1 MSKLLI
7 FILSFS
13 ISVFITNTYKNNPSI
28 KTDKEIYST
37 WNKDTQQVDCYT
49 IVYAGAYG
57 QLQLA
62 KPEDCKRKTE
72 PVLFHSTG
80 TTFSKFKVAK
90 GN

>member
-1 MSKLLI
+1 MYKLLI
-7 FILSFS
+7 FLLSFS
-13 ISVFITNTYKNNPSI
+13 ISTFITNIYKSKPLI
-28 KTDKEIYST
+28 KTEKEIHST
-37 WNKDTQQVDCYT
+37 WNKDTQQLDCYT
-49 IVYAGAYG
+49 IVYTGAYG